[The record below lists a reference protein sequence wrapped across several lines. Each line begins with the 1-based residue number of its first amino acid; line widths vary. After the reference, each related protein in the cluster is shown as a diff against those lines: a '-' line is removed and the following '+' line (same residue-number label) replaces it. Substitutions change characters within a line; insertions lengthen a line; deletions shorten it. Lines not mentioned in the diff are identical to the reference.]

1 MMTIEEIRAG
11 KEGQTF
17 DLKSIQIDPKA
28 LAIPIVAM
36 ANADGGMLAIGIS
49 DKTRKI
55 EGVNQHT
62 AQGGLSV
69 AGGCRCLTKE
79 LDMIAC

>member
-28 LAIPIVAM
+28 LAIPIWH
-36 ANADGGMLAIGIS
+36 IRQ
-49 DKTRKI
+49 DKKDR
-55 EGVNQHT
+55 
-62 AQGGLSV
+62 
-69 AGGCRCLTKE
+69 GC
-79 LDMIAC
+79 

>member
-1 MMTIEEIRAG
+1 MMTIEEIRTG

-36 ANADGGMLAIGIS
+36 ANADGGMLTIGIS
-49 DKTRKI
+49 DKTRNM
-55 EGVNQHT
+55 VL
-62 AQGGLSV
+62 ALSTLV
-69 AGGCRCLTKE
+69 MRKWQKG
-79 LDMIAC
+79 

>member
-1 MMTIEEIRAG
+1 MMTIEEIRTG

-49 DKTRKI
+49 DKTRRI
-55 EGVNQHT
+55 EGVVCHLIS
-62 AQGGLSV
+62 AIL
-69 AGGCRCLTKE
+69 LF
-79 LDMIAC
+79 L

>member
-36 ANADGGMLAIGIS
+36 ANADGVCWQLAYQ
-49 DKTRKI
+49 TRQ
-55 EGVNQHT
+55 E
-62 AQGGLSV
+62 
-69 AGGCRCLTKE
+69 R
-79 LDMIAC
+79 